1 MILVTTNYLNSSL
14 ATFTKKTTIDG
25 VERKEDEFNAIMAV
39 LENYTPRNNKY
50 IEAKR
55 KLLNN
60 VNKFYEGREK
70 INEGFKNGIFPFYY
84 EEPYEEQIRFE
95 FKNGMF
101 PFQYDEAYEEQIRFE
116 REEEKRR
123 RRNKQESYIQ
133 FNLGIG

>member
-55 KLLNN
+55 KLLNS

-101 PFQYDEAYEEQIRFE
+101 PF
-116 REEEKRR
+116 
-123 RRNKQESYIQ
+123 
-133 FNLGIG
+133 

>member
-39 LENYTPRNNKY
+39 LENYIPRNNRY

-95 FKNGMF
+95 FKTGMF
-101 PFQYDEAYEEQIRFE
+101 PF
-116 REEEKRR
+116 
-123 RRNKQESYIQ
+123 
-133 FNLGIG
+133 

>member
-1 MILVTTNYLNSSL
+1 
-14 ATFTKKTTIDG
+14 
-25 VERKEDEFNAIMAV
+25 MAV

-60 VNKFYEGREK
+60 VNKFYEGKEK
-70 INEGFKNGIFPFYY
+70 ITEGFKNGIFPFYY